1 MAYVPQIEEKKEF
14 KEKEARIAA
23 ISKGNELIKTEVL
36 IKLRA
41 AATQLDAAPRPAPA
55 ADADDAA
62 PATDA
67 DADAGKKAQ
76 RKRKISEKVT
86 SCFILYLPTFFVF
99 SRYPI
104 LVFSR

>member
-41 AATQLDAAPRPAPA
+41 AATQLDAAPRPA

-62 PATDA
+62 PAT

-86 SCFILYLPTFFVF
+86 SYLILFHCCTFFVF

>member
-67 DADAGKKAQ
+67 DAGKKAQ

-86 SCFILYLPTFFVF
+86 SYFILFHCCTFFVF